1 MENALRIAVLDMN
14 NGVQNEGMR
23 CIRKTIENFAGEEE
37 LSVSYQVFDV
47 RQENR
52 VPDLS
57 FDGYI
62 SSGGPG
68 SPHPAGEPW
77 ERKFFNFLDSVLHYN
92 QNRKNRVKKP
102 LFLICHSFQVACIH
116 WKAGLVGNRRST
128 SFGTFPVHKTRY
140 AHDEPLFEGLH
151 DPFWVVDS
159 RDFQVIQPNAPV
171 LERMG
176 AKILCLEK
184 IRPHVDLERAVMAIR
199 FSKEIIGTQFHPE
212 ADAAGIGRHFANE
225 EKREKIIK
233 TYGKAKYEEMIGHLG
248 DPDKIALTESVIL
261 PRFLASVKMAKGVYE
276 EMAGSGA
283 LGPS

>member
-1 MENALRIAVLDMN
+1 MEAPLRIAILDLN

-23 CIRKTIENFAGEEE
+23 CIRKAVENFAGSQSAPVTYE
-37 LSVSYQVFDV
+37 VFDV
-47 RQENR
+47 RQRNE
-52 VPDLS
+52 VPGLD

-77 ERKFFNFLDSVLHYN
+77 ERKFFGFLDKIAHYN
-92 QNRKNRVKKP
+92 ADRRNKIKKP
-102 LFLICHSFQVACIH
+102 LFLICHSFQLACIH
-116 WKAGLVGNRRST
+116 WKVGLVGNRRST

-140 AHDEPLFEGLH
+140 AHAEPLFNGLD

-159 RDFQVIQPNAPV
+159 RDFQVVQPNTRV

-176 AKILCLEK
+176 ARILCLEK
-184 IRPHVDLERAVMAIR
+184 IRPHVDLERAIMAIR

-212 ADAAGIGRHFANE
+212 ADAAGMARHFANE
-225 EKREKIIK
+225 ERREKIIR
-233 TYGKAKYEEMIGHLG
+233 TYGQEKYRNMIGHLG

-261 PRFLASVKMAKGVYE
+261 PKFLASVKDAVR
-276 EMAGSGA
+276 AGNLVAEIG
-283 LGPS
+283 